1 MKKTVKDLKYYQSIK
16 KKVKYKFKYNSSA
29 LKKNINSIL
38 GTVEKDSSGFLEN
51 IKEKKTSVDK

>member
-38 GTVEKDSSGFLEN
+38 GTVEKDSSGFFW
-51 IKEKKTSVDK
+51 KT